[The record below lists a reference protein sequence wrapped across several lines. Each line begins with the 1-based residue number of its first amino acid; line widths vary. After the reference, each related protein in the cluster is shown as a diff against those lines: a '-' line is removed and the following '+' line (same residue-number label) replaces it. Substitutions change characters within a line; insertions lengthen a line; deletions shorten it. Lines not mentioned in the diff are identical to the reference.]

1 MLSARS
7 VRALTFLLI
16 LNGASVERGVSEGSG
31 SGWGGGDGWR
41 AWWWWWLLLSS
52 AVLLCVL
59 ESRVD
64 LKF

>member
-1 MLSARS
+1 M
-7 VRALTFLLI
+7 ALPL
-16 LNGASVERGVSEGSG
+16 SEGSLKDLDLDG
-31 SGWGGGDGWR
+31 AVEMEMEMEVEWCGWR